1 MIIYGIQFW
10 RIRHTNVSQTFTQ
23 YEQVI
28 HYFSITNEYMYMNQL
43 KIQTKYIFCIISAFE
58 NRKISKYDVTPVL
71 KAAYDK

>member
-1 MIIYGIQFW
+1 
-10 RIRHTNVSQTFTQ
+10 
-23 YEQVI
+23 
-28 HYFSITNEYMYMNQL
+28 MYMNQL